1 MLQDERERRGRLQP
15 LQALQDVRGEQRH
28 GIRLGQ
34 RGEVNGRQKA
44 AALIAGLVMI
54 GLLAVS
60 AKAAETQEV
69 AKPTISN
76 LEVTAITTETARFS
90 AEIDPGG
97 TDPAFDTTWSMYC
110 TRPDGLEFIDNCGGF
125 ESGTVSGTAET
136 VEIDAANLDAAIE
149 YTVHLTASN
158 AGGQVEAVKTF
169 ATAAGPPLVK
179 AFAAGPI
186 QPGQATLNGEVAPRG
201 AATDYW
207 FEWGREDCSQGSCEK
222 LAAQDAGHGS
232 YYRWAEARLTGLDP
246 DTTYHFRLVAENAL
260 GVKAGSDEEF
270 TTAAATGG
278 AACPNQGQL
287 GTNFLPD
294 CRAWE
299 MVSPPDKNGVSVT
312 PTNVK
317 VHPSA
322 DGGAVTFSALGT
334 FGSTEGSAIDSEYL
348 ARRTGQPDTN
358 GWATHG
364 IYPLSRPVTAVAAR
378 TGNTTGYLNAFS
390 PGLDAAIY
398 RTWRPLTGSS
408 NVEAVSNLYRISGLA
423 DGPPG
428 SAELLSDATSP
439 VAYMA
444 APSGFPGSSLN
455 TIQPVLVGASTDLS
469 RVFFEERLPLTPD
482 ALGLLPPVDPETPS
496 SSPCVESGS
505 DCRNELYENRDGGVH
520 LAGRVPPAGETFC
533 DDAGAPACEPSPESE
548 AAISAVAEEYSE
560 RVVSADGRRVY
571 FMANGH
577 IYLREDGERTYEV
590 AETGSA
596 QDASRNGSRLFILTN
611 AQMLPADQDGEPDI
625 YLWNREAAPGERLTL
640 ISVGPGGQNC
650 YADNFWGAS
659 DDGRSAYF
667 ACSRQLVPGQ
677 EPAPVRAFYRWHE
690 GRLTYVAKGMFA
702 TRSDNTYL
710 TNWSSESTARRARI
724 SPDGRYVLF
733 AGGDESLAGRGG
745 YTASGEAGQN
755 SLFLYDADTG
765 RIVCVA
771 CNPSGEVPKDSPM
784 IAVIRDSAASEVT
797 SGGPHALSDDG
808 RYVFFSSV
816 EPLVPEDTNGTWDAY
831 EYDSK
836 SGETH
841 LISTGTSSSPSYV
854 MGATDNG
861 DEVFFVT
868 RQRLSEWDIDGLYDL
883 YVARVD
889 GGLPEP
895 APVTAACEGES
906 CLPSP
911 PPRPAA
917 PVSSSEA
924 AGFGN
929 PPRRCRH
936 RKAMRTTHRLGVVR
950 CVKRHRRRPAHKR
963 GRTSHGKRRPGR

>member
-1 MLQDERERRGRLQP
+1 
-15 LQALQDVRGEQRH
+15 
-28 GIRLGQ
+28 
-34 RGEVNGRQKA
+34 
-44 AALIAGLVMI
+44 MI

-69 AKPTISN
+69 AKPAISN
-76 LEVTAITTETARFS
+76 LEVTAITTETARIS

-97 TDPAFDTTWSMYC
+97 TDPASDTSWFMYC
-110 TRPDGLEFIDNCGGF
+110 TRPDGLEFINNCGGF
-125 ESGTVSGTAET
+125 RNGTVTGTAEK

-149 YTVHLTASN
+149 YTVHLVASN
-158 AGGQVEAVKTF
+158 AGGQVEAVRTF
-169 ATAAGPPLVK
+169 AAAAGRPLVNS
-179 AFAAGPI
+179 FAAGPVAW
-186 QPGQATLNGEVAPRG
+186 GQATLNGEVAPQG

-207 FEWGREDCSQGSCEK
+207 FEWGSEDCSQGPCEK
-222 LAAQDAGHGS
+222 LPAQDAGHGS
-232 YYRWAEARLTGLDP
+232 YYKWVEAQLTGLQP
-246 DTTYHFRLVAENAL
+246 GTTYHFRLVAENAL
-260 GVKAGSDEEF
+260 GTRDGSDEKF
-270 TTAAATGG
+270 TTAATTVD
-278 AACPNQGQL
+278 AACPNQGRL

-348 ARRTGQPDTN
+348 ARRTIQPGTN

-364 IYPLSRPVTAVAAR
+364 AYPLSRPVTVSAFRA
-378 TGNTTGYLNAFS
+378 GNTTGYLNAFT
-390 PGLDAAIY
+390 PGLDAGIY
-398 RTWRPLTGSS
+398 RTWRPLTGPS
-408 NVEAVSNLYRISGLA
+408 NVEGVSNLYRIGGLA
-423 DGPPG
+423 EGPPD
-428 SAELLSDATSP
+428 SAELLSNATSP
-439 VAYMA
+439 VAYVA
-444 APSGFPGSSLN
+444 APSSSPGNSLN

-469 RVFFEERLPLTPD
+469 HVFFEEPLPLTPD

-505 DCRNELYENRDGGVH
+505 GCRNELYENRDGEVH

-533 DDAGAPACEPSPESE
+533 DDAGAPLCEPAAESE
-548 AAISAVAEEYSE
+548 AAISAVADEYSE

-571 FMANGH
+571 FVANGH

-590 AETGSA
+590 AEAGSA
-596 QDASRNGSRLFILTN
+596 QDASRNGARLFILTD
-611 AQMLPADQDGEPDI
+611 AQLLPSDQDGEPDI
-625 YLWNREAAPGERLTL
+625 YLWNREAPPAERLTL
-640 ISVGPGGQNC
+640 ISTGPGGRNC
-650 YADNFWGAS
+650 YADNFWGAG
-659 DDGRSAYF
+659 DDGRTAYF
-667 ACSRQLVPGQ
+667 ACSSQLVPGQ

-690 GRLTYVAKGMFA
+690 GRLTYIAKGMFA

-755 SLFLYDADTG
+755 SLFLYDGDTG

-771 CNPSGEVPKDSPM
+771 CNPSGEAPKDSPL
-784 IAVIRDSAASEVT
+784 IAVIRDSAASGVT

-808 RYVFFSSV
+808 RFAFFSSV

-861 DEVFFVT
+861 DEVFFLT
-868 RQRLSEWDIDGLYDL
+868 RQQLSEWDTDGLYDL

-906 CLPSP
+906 CLPAP
-911 PPRPAA
+911 ALRPAA
-917 PVSSSEA
+917 PVTSSEA
-924 AGFGN
+924 AGFSN
-929 PPRRCRH
+929 PSRRCRH
-936 RKAMRTTHRLGVVR
+936 RKAVRATRLGVVR
-950 CVKRHRRRPAHKR
+950 CVKKHRRRPAHRR
-963 GRTSHGKRRPGR
+963 GKITHREGRPGR